1 MSAAWLLCGLHSAC
15 VGGIDLSGAAT
26 DLGAPVARVSAE
38 AGPSAIGCRGR
49 FPRAVGDLISLS
61 SWWSESISCSR
72 PSRRSSRACS
82 NSSLDDRGGSAS
94 MARASCY
101 EPVNSRRPR
110 GAGGKEAG
118 QRMLLFSA
126 KRSSTLG
133 STAVLQ
139 WTSCDGSPAISTDCS
154 LRDGALTSPCW
165 PDCGPAW
172 SGGAPSIEP
181 AGRDRRERPALLAA
195 RASRCPA
202 NLPRNARKRGAAAKR
217 RLHVLADD
225 WIMLPSSHRPSQLH
239 HASQPEGT

>member
-38 AGPSAIGCRGR
+38 ADPSAIGCRGR

-72 PSRRSSRACS
+72 ASRKSSRACS

-94 MARASCY
+94 MARASLLRARKLSTSTR
-101 EPVNSRRPR
+101 SRRQR
-110 GAGGKEAG
+110 RG

-202 NLPRNARKRGAAAKR
+202 NLPRNARKKGGSREAAPARARR
-217 RLHVLADD
+217 RLDY
-225 WIMLPSSHRPSQLH
+225 LPSSHRPSQLH